1 MKSSNLLLGACCA
14 VVSIA
19 SAALLLELDE
29 AGIIT
34 LEPPNLATSGLAP
47 GNAAHASLAPV
58 TEPAAVSS
66 APPVKVPVPVLVKQV
81 PDPKDRFAYLSLDAA
96 LQLPQPVAQPEP
108 AEDDVAEEDEVAEED
123 VVEEEETAEAEELV
137 DTSSWSADVRQEK
150 PAVGGTKPATVAPSA
165 RQREYTG
172 SRHRWHSPAV
182 KKRLAEISPGANAR
196 LARKFEAAEA
206 SWPPHEVVLIAIKDE
221 KALEL
226 FARPEGGEWKFI
238 HRYPVLA
245 ASGGPGPKLRQGDK
259 QVPEGIYK
267 ITLLNPNSRYHVSL
281 RVNYPNEFDRQMA
294 EADGRKNLGGDIMIH
309 GKAKSAGCLAVGD
322 PAAEELF
329 VLAAQVGLEN
339 IKLIIAPTDFRQRGI
354 PPLQPGQ
361 PEWLPKLYTEV
372 AAAMTEFKSPPRI
385 SLLSLFFGN

>member
-1 MKSSNLLLGACCA
+1 MKSSNLLLAACCA

-19 SAALLLELDE
+19 SAALVLALDE

-34 LEPPNLATSGLAP
+34 LEPPSFAPSGLAP
-47 GNAAHASLAPV
+47 GSAAHASLAPAA
-58 TEPAAVSS
+58 EPAEEQK
-66 APPVKVPVPVLVKQV
+66 PPAIKVPVPVLVKQV
-81 PDPKDRFAYLSLDAA
+81 PEPKDRFAYLSLDAA
-96 LQLPQPVAQPEP
+96 LQLPQPVTQPEP
-108 AEDDVAEEDEVAEED
+108 AEEEEVAEEE
-123 VVEEEETAEAEELV
+123 VAEEEAVEEGTTAETEELAV
-137 DTSSWSADVRQEK
+137 TSSWSADVRQENS
-150 PAVGGTKPATVAPSA
+150 AIGGTKPAIVAPSA
-165 RQREYTG
+165 LPREHAG
-172 SRHRWHSPAV
+172 SRERWQSPAL

-206 SWPPHEVVLIAIKDE
+206 PWPPHEVVLIAIKDE

-226 FARPEGGEWKFI
+226 FARQAGGEWKFI

-267 ITLLNPNSRYHVSL
+267 IALLNPNSRYHVSL

-339 IKLIIAPTDFRQRGI
+339 VKLIIAPTDFRQRGI
-354 PPLQPGQ
+354 PPLGPGQ

-372 AAAMTEFKSPPRI
+372 AAAMSEFKSPPRI